1 MIVVNPVRR
10 NSTAANQPTPPIP
23 MPSRRA
29 TTAPLTT
36 AALTTAALTT
46 VATPLRQ
53 RRQRVQA
60 AETGL
65 AVLKGLGQL
74 GGRASLTTLA
84 GHVGESPA
92 KVHRYLVSLLQAGF
106 ALQDEGSGHYQLGP
120 EAIQLGL
127 AAMRQCDP
135 IRLAEPA
142 LRRLRQDLAVT
153 CFIAVMGNKGP
164 TIVRFEE
171 PGLPVTVNVR
181 VGSVLSLLWSATG
194 RLFLGLGGDASL
206 LALAR
211 QELAET
217 AADARAQLDAADPIG
232 CLQRAVQAL
241 QLACVRDTY
250 LRGISAVAAPLYDH
264 SGLLVG
270 ALTAL
275 GASGGFDPAEDGA
288 IANALRREAQ
298 AVSALLGGA
307 SVRPAP

>member
-1 MIVVNPVRR
+1 MPTRR
-10 NSTAANQPTPPIP
+10 APKLAAAAAP
-23 MPSRRA
+23 A
-29 TTAPLTT
+29 TTA
-36 AALTTAALTT
+36 A
-46 VATPLRQ
+46 VPLRQ

-60 AETGL
+60 AETSML
-65 AVLKGLGQL
+65 VLKGLGQL
-74 GGRASLTTLA
+74 GGRASLTALA
-84 GHVGESPA
+84 AQVGESPA
-92 KVHRYLVSLLQAGF
+92 KVHRYLVSLLQQGF
-106 ALQDEGSGHYQLGP
+106 ALQDESSGHYQLGP

-206 LALAR
+206 LALAQ
-211 QELAET
+211 QELADT
-217 AADARAQLDAADPIG
+217 PADARAQLGGPDPIG
-232 CLQRAVQAL
+232 RLQRAVQAH
-241 QLACVRDTY
+241 QLASVRDTY
-250 LRGISAVAAPLYDH
+250 LRGISAVSAPLFDH
-264 SGLLVG
+264 SGTLVA

-275 GASGGFDPAEDGA
+275 GASGGFDPAEDGP
-288 IANALRREAQ
+288 IATALRREAQ
-298 AVSALLGGA
+298 AVSALLGGPA
-307 SVRPAP
+307 VRPNA

>member
-1 MIVVNPVRR
+1 
-10 NSTAANQPTPPIP
+10 

-36 AALTTAALTT
+36 APLTTA
-46 VATPLRQ
+46 ATPLRQ

-60 AETGL
+60 AETGML
-65 AVLKGLGQL
+65 VLKGLGQL
-74 GGRASLTTLA
+74 GGRASLTALA
-84 GHVGESPA
+84 AHVAESPA

-127 AAMRQCDP
+127 AAMRQSDP

-206 LALAR
+206 LALAQ
-211 QELAET
+211 QELAQT
-217 AADARAQLDAADPIG
+217 PADARALLDGPDPIG
-232 CLQRAVQAL
+232 SLQRAVQAQ

-264 SGLLVG
+264 SGVLVA

-275 GASGGFDPAEDGA
+275 GASGGFDAAEAGP
-288 IANALRREAQ
+288 IANALRREAH
-298 AVSALLGGA
+298 AVTALLGGPA
-307 SVRPAP
+307 ARPGAWRPCNPRPTGSNKSACPPK